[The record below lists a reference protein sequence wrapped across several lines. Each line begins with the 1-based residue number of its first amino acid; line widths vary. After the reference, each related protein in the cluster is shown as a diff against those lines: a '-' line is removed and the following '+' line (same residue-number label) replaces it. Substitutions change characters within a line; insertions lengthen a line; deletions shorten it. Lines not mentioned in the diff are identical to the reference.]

1 MTHQAVVQDIV
12 SADVCRSSSGGEH
25 ATFGGVFKVTCFGAD
40 GALKWSDEFPNLVV
54 NEGLQYLNNAVFKG
68 VSYNAAWYLGL
79 IYGSPSPTYAAT
91 DSLVGGHPG
100 WIEFTSYVELTR
112 IGVVFNSATNAAPS
126 VVGNA
131 GTPCVFTIS
140 GLGGTVG
147 GAFLSTSNVKS
158 GVTGTLFSEANFVG
172 GNKVVNATD
181 TLNVTYTFSA
191 ASA

>member
-1 MTHQAVVQDIV
+1 MTHKACVKDIV
-12 SADVCRSSSGGEH
+12 SAEVCRSSSGGEH

-54 NEGLQYLNNAVFKG
+54 NEGLQYLNTQFFKG
-68 VSYNAAWYLGL
+68 VTYSAAWYLGL
-79 IYGSPSPTYAAT
+79 VNASPSPTYAPT
-91 DSLVGGHPG
+91 DSLVSGHPG
-100 WIEFTSYVELTR
+100 WVEFINYSELTR
-112 IGVVFNSATNAAPS
+112 VGVLFNAATNAGPS
-126 VVGNA
+126 VISNA
-131 GTPCVFTIS
+131 GVPSVFTVNGI
-140 GLGGTVG
+140 GGTVA
-147 GAFLSTSNVKS
+147 GAFLSTNNVKS